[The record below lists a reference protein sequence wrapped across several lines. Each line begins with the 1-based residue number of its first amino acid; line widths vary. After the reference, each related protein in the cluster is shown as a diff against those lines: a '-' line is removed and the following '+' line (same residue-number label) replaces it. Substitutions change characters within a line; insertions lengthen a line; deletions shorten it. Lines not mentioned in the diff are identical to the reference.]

1 MVANNQNQGMS
12 DFSYTHLAG
21 LTATT
26 RSVIMII
33 GAILFFSSG
42 FDLWAAV
49 DSDGMAEYLA
59 GVNEVKTQLV
69 ANLSIWIVGVLV
81 VAIVLLRR

>member
-1 MVANNQNQGMS
+1 MVANNQNQGTT
-12 DFSYTHLAG
+12 DFSSTRLAG

-42 FDLWAAV
+42 FDL
-49 DSDGMAEYLA
+49 
-59 GVNEVKTQLV
+59 
-69 ANLSIWIVGVLV
+69 
-81 VAIVLLRR
+81 

>member
-1 MVANNQNQGMS
+1 MVANNQNQGTT
-12 DFSYTHLAG
+12 DLSYTRLAG

-26 RSVIMII
+26 GSVIMII

-49 DSDGMAEYLA
+49 DSDGMGEYLA
-59 GVNEVKTQLV
+59 EVNEVKTQLV
-69 ANLSIWIVGVLV
+69 GNLSIWIVGVLV
-81 VAIVLLRR
+81 VGIILLRR

>member
-42 FDLWAAV
+42 FDL
-49 DSDGMAEYLA
+49 
-59 GVNEVKTQLV
+59 
-69 ANLSIWIVGVLV
+69 
-81 VAIVLLRR
+81 